1 MGSSGAGDTGGKSG
15 RSPLRSR
22 LDFGMAPPCFEAPF
36 SALRGLLGTPAGWP
50 ARCLRSPAGAH
61 AGFSHRQGRGQPRG
75 VKVPAA
81 PGSRPAAAMAAGLW
95 VLLLLPPLT
104 AAVYEDQVGKF
115 DW

>member
-1 MGSSGAGDTGGKSG
+1 
-15 RSPLRSR
+15 
-22 LDFGMAPPCFEAPF
+22 MAPPCFEAPF